1 MRESAYTNAS
11 IISQSKD
18 SAGNAGN
25 PQDQADVCVGDVRSR
40 HLKKTE
46 KDGKGKRKMDEKT
59 RLRIEAEERRR
70 RRRSGTAFVLWV
82 LAILAA
88 IGFLTAL
95 WQSERRGDVPKT
107 DTPTE
112 GVGRVYVEEVPRYI
126 SGNVQEKASA
136 ELRVWCE
143 TDENLPEWWD
153 PSSAEIVYQEPI
165 AQPIHSDALDYNL
178 NTTLW
183 GWDGHGIEVWELELL
198 SRIVYLEFNGTEA
211 ECINAG
217 IDSILNLWD
226 SEYFG
231 RTLFDTLS
239 ATAENGAL
247 VYTTYGYVWDWD
259 YDYDVLAE
267 IRAICLDRFVN
278 APEYGCHFFQ
288 LYGFPWWAEP
298 LYEIDSVYFSTFKE
312 GTR

>member
-1 MRESAYTNAS
+1 V
-11 IISQSKD
+11 Q
-18 SAGNAGN
+18 
-25 PQDQADVCVGDVRSR
+25 SR
-40 HLKKTE
+40 HPKKTA

-95 WQSERRGDVPKT
+95 WQSERREDVPKT

-126 SGNVQEKASA
+126 SGNVQEEASA

-183 GWDGHGIEVWELELL
+183 GWDGHGIEVSELDLFA
-198 SRIVYLEFNGTEA
+198 RVFYLEFWGASEPCCEA
-211 ECINAG
+211 GCDA
-217 IDSILNLWD
+217 ILNLWD
-226 SEYFG
+226 TGLYG
-231 RTLFDTLS
+231 KTLGEALS
-239 ATAENGAL
+239 AKNAQGKYVYSVYPDVWTTNYNAEGL
-247 VYTTYGYVWDWD
+247 EWCKQ
-259 YDYDVLAE
+259 L
-267 IRAICLDRFVN
+267 CLERFVN
-278 APEYGCHFFQ
+278 GPEWEAIYFQ
-288 LYGFPWWAEP
+288 KWEYHEWAVP
-298 LYEIDSVYFSTFKE
+298 AYEIDGVYFSVPR
-312 GTR
+312 G

>member
-25 PQDQADVCVGDVRSR
+25 LQDLADVCVGDVQSR
-40 HLKKTE
+40 HLKKTA

-126 SGNVQEKASA
+126 SGNVQEEASA

-178 NTTLW
+178 NTTLC
-183 GWDGHGIEVWELELL
+183 GWNGHGIEVWELDLFAKIFYREFWQPNLTLCEAGCDAMLQLWDLNGGTMYETL
-198 SRIVYLEFNGTEA
+198 SHVNEDGSYAFSTFPGVWEA
-211 ECINAG
+211 EYDPDGLAWCKIYCEERFYEGPSWPAQ
-217 IDSILNLWD
+217 
-226 SEYFG
+226 YFRKG
-231 RTLFDTLS
+231 Q
-239 ATAENGAL
+239 
-247 VYTTYGYVWDWD
+247 YHDWD
-259 YDYDVLAE
+259 EWSPIPA
-267 IRAICLDRFVN
+267 
-278 APEYGCHFFQ
+278 
-288 LYGFPWWAEP
+288 
-298 LYEIDSVYFSTFKE
+298 YEIDGIYFSVGRE
-312 GTR
+312 W